1 MSRNDEPND
10 DEPNDDVRDQPDAG
24 ADRRR
29 FLKGAAAAA
38 AVGGITAASFLNA
51 PSAAASGVAPASP
64 NALLPWIGAEIPC
77 SCLAVNTPLQIRTSL
92 FSVDFRGGIKVRVDV
107 NPDDPVNS
115 VRLRVVGHKVS
126 AELPGPQGA
135 SGGSV
140 TIEQNDVNVD
150 PKSLLRIVQS
160 YPPRF
165 EQIMVLNFTMV
176 IEQPQA
182 MLATAGIRS
191 SKAYEPLILTTKDPA
206 KLIGS
211 LTQFPPRGDLYQL
224 QNPVD
229 LIDLE
234 NPDNVVATIQKFPV
248 KVGGI

>member
-1 MSRNDEPND
+1 MSRNDEP
-10 DEPNDDVRDQPDAG
+10 DDVRDQPEAG

-51 PSAAASGVAPASP
+51 PNAAAAPGAPAAP
-64 NALLPWIGAEIPC
+64 NPLLPPIGAEIPC
-77 SCLAVNTPLQIRTSL
+77 SCLAINTPLQIRTSL
-92 FSVDFRGGIKVRVDV
+92 VTVDFRGGIKVRVDV
-107 NPDDPVNS
+107 NPNDPVNS

-126 AELPGPQGA
+126 AELPGAQSTGA
-135 SGGSV
+135 GGGSI
-140 TIEQNDVNVD
+140 TIEQNDVDVD
-150 PKSLLRIVQS
+150 PKSLLRITQS
-160 YPPRF
+160 FPPKF
-165 EQIMVLNFTMV
+165 EQIMVLSFTMV
-176 IEQPQA
+176 IEQPET
-182 MLATAGIRS
+182 MLAMAGIKS

-211 LTQFPPRGDLYQL
+211 LTQFPPKGDLYQL

-234 NPDNVVATIQKFPV
+234 NPDTVVATIKQFPV
-248 KVGGI
+248 KVGGL

>member
-1 MSRNDEPND
+1 MSHNDEPHDDVHD
-10 DEPNDDVRDQPDAG
+10 DESGSG
-24 ADRRR
+24 ADRRH

-38 AVGGITAASFLNA
+38 AMGGIAAASFLNA
-51 PSAAASGVAPASP
+51 PSAAASGATPASP
-64 NALLPWIGAEIPC
+64 NPLLPPIGAEIPC
-77 SCLAVNTPLQIRTSL
+77 SCLAINTPLQIRTSL
-92 FSVDFRGGIKVRVDV
+92 VTVDFRGGIKVRVDV

-126 AELPGPQGA
+126 AELPGPQSQGA
-135 SGGSV
+135 SGGSI
-140 TIEQNDVNVD
+140 TIEQNDVDVD
-150 PKSLLRIVQS
+150 PKSLLRITQS
-160 YPPRF
+160 FPPKF
-165 EQIMVLNFTMV
+165 EQIMVLSFTMV

-182 MLATAGIRS
+182 MLAMAGIKS

-211 LTQFPPRGDLYQL
+211 LTQFPPKGDLYQL

-234 NPDNVVATIQKFPV
+234 NPDTVVATIKQFPV
-248 KVGGI
+248 KVGGL

>member
-1 MSRNDEPND
+1 MSRNDEP
-10 DEPNDDVRDQPDAG
+10 DDVRDQPEAG

-51 PSAAASGVAPASP
+51 PNAAAAPGAPAAP
-64 NALLPWIGAEIPC
+64 NPLLPPIGAEIPC
-77 SCLAVNTPLQIRTSL
+77 SCLAINTPLQIRTSVIT
-92 FSVDFRGGIKVRVDV
+92 VDFRGGIKVRVDV
-107 NPDDPVNS
+107 NPNDPVNS

-126 AELPGPQGA
+126 AELPGAQSTGA
-135 SGGSV
+135 SGGSI
-140 TIEQNDVNVD
+140 TIEQNDVDVD
-150 PKSLLRIVQS
+150 PKSLLRITQS
-160 YPPRF
+160 FPPKF
-165 EQIMVLNFTMV
+165 EQIMVLSFTMV

-182 MLATAGIRS
+182 MLAMAGIKS

-211 LTQFPPRGDLYQL
+211 LTQFPPKGDLYQL

-234 NPDNVVATIQKFPV
+234 NPDTVVATIKQFPV
-248 KVGGI
+248 KVGGL

>member
-1 MSRNDEPND
+1 MSRNDEP
-10 DEPNDDVRDQPDAG
+10 DDVRDQPEAG

-51 PSAAASGVAPASP
+51 PNAAAAPGAPAAP
-64 NALLPWIGAEIPC
+64 NPLLPQIGAEIPC
-77 SCLAVNTPLQIRTSL
+77 SCLAINTPLQIRTSL
-92 FSVDFRGGIKVRVDV
+92 ITVDFRGGIKVRVDV

-126 AELPGPQGA
+126 AELPGAP
-135 SGGSV
+135 STGSI
-140 TIEQNDVNVD
+140 TIEQNDVDVD
-150 PKSLLRIVQS
+150 PKSLLRITQRF
-160 YPPRF
+160 PPRF
-165 EQIMVLNFTMV
+165 EQIMVLSFTMV
-176 IEQPQA
+176 IEQPEA
-182 MLATAGIRS
+182 MLAMAGIKS

-234 NPDNVVATIQKFPV
+234 YPDTVVATIKQFPV
-248 KVGGI
+248 KVGGL

>member
-1 MSRNDEPND
+1 MSRNDEP
-10 DEPNDDVRDQPDAG
+10 DDVRDQPEAG

-51 PSAAASGVAPASP
+51 PNAAAAPGAPAAP
-64 NALLPWIGAEIPC
+64 NPLLPPIGAEIPC
-77 SCLAVNTPLQIRTSL
+77 SCLAINTPLQIRTSL
-92 FSVDFRGGIKVRVDV
+92 VTVDFRGGIKVRVDV
-107 NPDDPVNS
+107 NPNDPVNS

-126 AELPGPQGA
+126 AELPGAQSTGA
-135 SGGSV
+135 GGGSI
-140 TIEQNDVNVD
+140 TIEQNDVDVD
-150 PKSLLRIVQS
+150 PKSLLRITQS
-160 YPPRF
+160 FPPRF
-165 EQIMVLNFTMV
+165 EQIMVLSFTMV
-176 IEQPQA
+176 IEQPEA
-182 MLATAGIRS
+182 MLAMAGIKS

-234 NPDNVVATIQKFPV
+234 NPDTVVATIKQFPV
-248 KVGGI
+248 KVGGL

>member
-1 MSRNDEPND
+1 MSRNDES
-10 DEPNDDVRDQPDAG
+10 DDVRDQSEAG

-38 AVGGITAASFLNA
+38 AVGGITAASLLNNA
-51 PSAAASGVAPASP
+51 PTAAASPAAPNP
-64 NALLPWIGAEIPC
+64 LLPPIGAEIPC
-77 SCLAVNTPLQIRTSL
+77 SCLAINTPLQIRTSL
-92 FSVDFRGGIKVRVDV
+92 VTVDFRGGIKVRVDV

-126 AELPGPQGA
+126 AELPGAQSTGA
-135 SGGSV
+135 SGGSI
-140 TIEQNDVNVD
+140 TIEQNDVDVD
-150 PKSLLRIVQS
+150 PKSLLRIAQRF
-160 YPPRF
+160 PPKF
-165 EQIMVLNFTMV
+165 EQIMVLSFTMV
-176 IEQPQA
+176 IEQPQT
-182 MLATAGIRS
+182 MLAMAGIKS

-234 NPDNVVATIQKFPV
+234 NPDTVVATIKQFPV
-248 KVGGI
+248 KVGGL

>member
-10 DEPNDDVRDQPDAG
+10 DVRDDEPGGA

-51 PSAAASGVAPASP
+51 PSAAAASGVAPASP
-64 NALLPWIGAEIPC
+64 NRLLPPIGAEIPC
-77 SCLAVNTPLQIRTSL
+77 SCLAINTPLQIRTSL
-92 FSVDFRGGIKVRVDV
+92 VTVDFRGGIKVRVDV

-126 AELPGPQGA
+126 AELPGPQAQGA
-135 SGGSV
+135 GGGSI
-140 TIEQNDVNVD
+140 TIEQNDVDVD
-150 PKSLLRIVQS
+150 PKSLLRITQNF
-160 YPPRF
+160 PPKF
-165 EQIMVLNFTMV
+165 EQIMVLSFTMV
-176 IEQPQA
+176 IEQPQT
-182 MLATAGIRS
+182 MLAMAGIKS

-206 KLIGS
+206 QLIGS
-211 LTQFPPRGDLYQL
+211 LTQFPPKGDLYQL

-234 NPDNVVATIQKFPV
+234 NPDTVVATIKQFPV
-248 KVGGI
+248 KVGGL

>member
-1 MSRNDEPND
+1 MSRNDEP
-10 DEPNDDVRDQPDAG
+10 DDVRDQPEAG

-51 PSAAASGVAPASP
+51 PNAAAAPGAPAAP
-64 NALLPWIGAEIPC
+64 NPLLPPIGAEIPC
-77 SCLAVNTPLQIRTSL
+77 SCLAINTPLQIRTSL
-92 FSVDFRGGIKVRVDV
+92 ITVDFRGGIKVRVDV

-126 AELPGPQGA
+126 AELPGAQSTGA
-135 SGGSV
+135 GGGSI
-140 TIEQNDVNVD
+140 TIEQNDVDVD
-150 PKSLLRIVQS
+150 PKSLLRITQRF
-160 YPPRF
+160 PPRF
-165 EQIMVLNFTMV
+165 EQIMVLSFTMV
-176 IEQPQA
+176 IEQPEA
-182 MLATAGIRS
+182 MLAMAGIKS

-234 NPDNVVATIQKFPV
+234 YPDTVVATIKQFPV
-248 KVGGI
+248 KVGGL

>member
-1 MSRNDEPND
+1 MSRNDEP
-10 DEPNDDVRDQPDAG
+10 DDVRDQPEAG

-51 PSAAASGVAPASP
+51 PNAAAAPGAPAAP
-64 NALLPWIGAEIPC
+64 NPLLPPIGAEIPC
-77 SCLAVNTPLQIRTSL
+77 SCLAINTPLQIRTSL
-92 FSVDFRGGIKVRVDV
+92 ITVDFRGGIKVRVDV

-126 AELPGPQGA
+126 AELPGAP
-135 SGGSV
+135 STGSI
-140 TIEQNDVNVD
+140 TIEQNDVDVD
-150 PKSLLRIVQS
+150 PKSLLRITQRF
-160 YPPRF
+160 PPRF
-165 EQIMVLNFTMV
+165 EQIMVLSFTMV
-176 IEQPQA
+176 IEQPEA
-182 MLATAGIRS
+182 MLAMAGIKS

-234 NPDNVVATIQKFPV
+234 YPDTVVATIKQFPV
-248 KVGGI
+248 KVGGL

>member
-1 MSRNDEPND
+1 MSPNDEP
-10 DEPNDDVRDQPDAG
+10 DDVRDQPEAG

-51 PSAAASGVAPASP
+51 PGAAAAPGAPAAP
-64 NALLPWIGAEIPC
+64 NPLLPPIGAEIPC
-77 SCLAVNTPLQIRTSL
+77 SCLAINTPLQIRTSL
-92 FSVDFRGGIKVRVDV
+92 ITVDFRGGIKVRVDV
-107 NPDDPVNS
+107 NPNDPVNS

-126 AELPGPQGA
+126 AELPGAQSTGA
-135 SGGSV
+135 SGGSI
-140 TIEQNDVNVD
+140 TIEQNDVDVD
-150 PKSLLRIVQS
+150 PKSLLRITQS
-160 YPPRF
+160 FPPKF
-165 EQIMVLNFTMV
+165 EQIMVLSFTMV

-182 MLATAGIRS
+182 MLAMAGIKS

-211 LTQFPPRGDLYQL
+211 LTQFPPKGDLYQL

-234 NPDNVVATIQKFPV
+234 NPDTVVATIKQFPV
-248 KVGGI
+248 KVGGL